1 MFRIR
6 ECNDNFPD
14 IWRVYISGSSSSG
27 KTYFAQKLLDSS
39 YIKCRRIY
47 YYHPDIHENE
57 PINWNRS
64 DIIFSAGLPTTEDLL
79 QIPENSCIILDDLF
93 SEAKDSKSVDYLFR
107 VLSGKRKLHVL
118 IMTQRYFSN
127 GTYSLNIRNSS
138 NIHVL
143 LRNADELSN
152 LRVARSMGL
161 KTEFNIALQESKH
174 LIYPYVLIN
183 RTNQARTDEIQIFID
198 IFSRYRKV
206 VMRTGIFY
214 LISARDFNA
223 NYRQIDEVT
232 AIKKDKEQN
241 TSPNIVK
248 NAKCSKYDCAKHTP
262 RRDFERRV
270 KKIIRRHRKRAFI

>member
-6 ECNDNFPD
+6 ECTDNFPK

-39 YIKCRRIY
+39 YINCERIY
-47 YYHPDIHENE
+47 YFHPDIHEDN
-57 PINWNRS
+57 PVCWDRT
-64 DIIFSAGLPTTEDLL
+64 DIIFSTGLPNTDDLL

-93 SEAKDSKSVDYLFR
+93 SEAKDSKSIDYLFR

-118 IMTQRYFSN
+118 IMTQRYFSS
-127 GTYSLNIRNSS
+127 GTYALNIRNSS

-161 KTEFNIALQESKH
+161 KDEYNIALHETKN

-183 RTNQARTDEIQIFID
+183 RTNEARTNQIQIFID
-198 IFSRYRKV
+198 IFSKYRKV
-206 VMRTGIFY
+206 VMSTGVFY
-214 LISARDFNA
+214 LISARDFNL
-223 NYRQIDEVT
+223 NYRKIDEIT
-232 AIKKDKEQN
+232 AIKKEEHP
-241 TSPNIVK
+241 TIK
-248 NAKCSKYDCAKHTP
+248 NGKHEKHESK
-262 RRDFERRV
+262 RDFDRRV
-270 KKIIRRHRKRAFI
+270 KKIIRRYRKRSFI